1 MACYFTVNLILGF
14 LAGCAIQANKLQV
27 MHKPLWL
34 SSGGGYGQIALLL
47 ASVSWLISCVITI
60 FEYGLFWFIISF
72 AEVALGAVI
81 CLFVPSPMIFFVLYL
96 APVISIVLLGSRM
109 GFWYI

>member
-1 MACYFTVNLILGF
+1 LAYYFTVNLILGF
-14 LAGCAIQANKLQV
+14 LAGCAIHANKLEV

-34 SSGGGYGQIALLL
+34 SSGGYGQIALLL
-47 ASVSWLISCVITI
+47 ASISWLISCLITI

-72 AEVALGAVI
+72 AEVALGVVI
-81 CLFVPSPMIFFVLYL
+81 CLFVPSPMIFFVLSL